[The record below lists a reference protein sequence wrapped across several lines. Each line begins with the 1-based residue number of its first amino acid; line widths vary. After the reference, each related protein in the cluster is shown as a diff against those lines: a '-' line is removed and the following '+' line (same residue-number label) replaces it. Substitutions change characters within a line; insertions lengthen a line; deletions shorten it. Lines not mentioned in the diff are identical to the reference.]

1 MNRELKEIYYSCSY
15 RSAYKKKKGK
25 KNSQPKLT
33 KNLSFFFCISPNHL
47 KALTNIYY
55 YHRFRW

>member
-1 MNRELKEIYYSCSY
+1 MDRELKEIYYSCSY
-15 RSAYKKKKGK
+15 RSAYKKKGK

-33 KNLSFFFCISPNHL
+33 KNLFFFCISPNHL